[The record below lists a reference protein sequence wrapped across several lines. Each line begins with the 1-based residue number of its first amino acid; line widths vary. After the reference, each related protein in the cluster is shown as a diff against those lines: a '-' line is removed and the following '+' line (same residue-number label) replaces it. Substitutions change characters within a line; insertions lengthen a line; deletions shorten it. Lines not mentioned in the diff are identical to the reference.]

1 VETALRCRSLEQQA
15 FQELGV
21 SDGVT
26 VRWRAEL
33 RYAGQGFELSV
44 DLPHDDASGPK
55 AHNVREQFEHEYRRT
70 YGHELEGHRI
80 EFVAL
85 RVIATV
91 PSRGPRT
98 LSRVRRALRRAPTAP
113 FRMAYFGRAQGL
125 LDTPVIE
132 RQDLTSTPRLGPLI
146 IEEYEGTTV
155 VPPLA
160 TAMRDA
166 FDNIVITLG
175 EGSRAS

>member
-1 VETALRCRSLEQQA
+1 MRGR
-15 FQELGV
+15 V
-21 SDGVT
+21 SSS
-26 VRWRAEL
+26 
-33 RYAGQGFELSV
+33 SV
-44 DLPHDDASGPK
+44 DLLHDAVSGPD
-55 AHNVREQFEHEYRRT
+55 AQDVREQFEREYRRT

-85 RVIATV
+85 RVTATA
-91 PSRGPRT
+91 PPRGPRA
-98 LSRVRRALRRAPTAP
+98 LSRVRRALHRAPTAP
-113 FRMAYFGRAQGL
+113 FRMAYFGKAHGL

-132 RQDLTSTPRLGPLI
+132 RQDLRSTPRLGPLI

-166 FDNIVITLG
+166 FDNIVITLPG
-175 EGSRAS
+175 ESSRAP